1 MYYWNCWTSHIIRA
15 CPASFVKTHVASNF
29 LVLLEQLLTSPEKQ
43 LAHAIGSAIV
53 LYWSYFSLV
62 LVCKT
67 WQLYL
72 GKRLRV
78 LPNLQSVWALALL
91 NVGNTLVST
100 LGLCGAC
107 QLHVSASDWEQ
118 LSEGWAEINP
128 GAPEAFLRESRL
140 SWICPM
146 LPSPSVFPEGIIG
159 WISER
164 PGWEKKQV
172 IL

>member
-1 MYYWNCWTSHIIRA
+1 MYYWNCWTSQIIRA
-15 CPASFVKTHVASNF
+15 CPASYVKTHVASNF

-43 LAHAIGSAIV
+43 LVHAIRSAIM
-53 LYWSYFSLV
+53 LYWSCFSLV

-72 GKRLRV
+72 GKGLRV